1 MIDLTI
7 AKNAAQ
13 AAFEASRNPTAIGSV
28 GGCGRVYVEVHDVNY
43 KGIRKGSKVAKAFE
57 AAGFRMTER
66 PHQSGVRIYVGYD
79 NATGREWNRGEII
92 ARVLKEKGVLAYVD
106 GDGD

>member
-1 MIDLTI
+1 MIDLNI
-7 AKNAAQ
+7 ATNAAK

-28 GGCGRVYVEVHDVNY
+28 GGCGRVYVEIHDVNY

-66 PHQSGVRIYVGYD
+66 PHRSGVRIYVGYD
-79 NATGREWNRGEII
+79 NATGREWNRGETI
-92 ARVLKEKGVLAYVD
+92 ASVLKEKGVLAYVD